1 MTRFIFETNIGGL
14 NPILFVTGGII
25 IGMSW
30 MLLDYKRRQTNNK
43 KLQEIIDN
51 QKKFKE
57 KAISE
62 VNPKWTKF
70 WSKGNEHFRKLT
82 YFLLNISPQE
92 YGFFDVRKERTE
104 DGRHRIVIEEDSSSF
119 GLEIM
124 ANKFGN
130 QIKIEG
136 ITPIRRYEKL
146 KRYQSFTGG
155 AFRFNIAEKERLK
168 WVLKN
173 FSEFDSGISSYF
185 DDQKKQVQFAFKE
198 IEQFYN
204 SNKPLLE
211 SDAYDLL
218 LKKNEIRV
226 IELNKD
232 FVLKFVQ
239 ISNYLKQKRLNIQ
252 SFYSSFGKVES
263 KQEIDICIG
272 VLKNE
277 IYLHNLILYKS
288 MNMVVSLI
296 SNEMISFYETY
307 EMFNK
312 LDIFNSKWENELS
325 EKLKNIANNL
335 GQIGVSLNQLNANMA
350 NYLQQLSFENN
361 AAHHTLTKELKSI
374 NSSIDSNNLL
384 HLISTYHLYK
394 INKQT
399 KGAS

>member
-1 MTRFIFETNIGGL
+1 MTRFILKLTGGL

-25 IGMSW
+25 IAIFG
-30 MLLDYKRRQTNNK
+30 LLYDYKRRQTNNK
-43 KLQEIIDN
+43 KLQKIIDN
-51 QKKFKE
+51 QKKSKE

-70 WSKGNEHFRKLT
+70 WNKDNEHFRKLT
-82 YFLLNISPQE
+82 YFLLNISKQE
-92 YGFFDVRKERTE
+92 YGFFDVRKKRTD
-104 DGRHRIVIEEDSSSF
+104 DGGHLIVIEEDSSWF

-136 ITPIRRYEKL
+136 ISPILRYEKL

-155 AFRFNIAEKERLK
+155 ASRFNIAEKERLK
-168 WVLKN
+168 WVLRN

-198 IEQFYN
+198 IEHFYN
-204 SNKPLLE
+204 FNKPLLE

-218 LKKNEIRV
+218 LKKNENGI

-232 FVLKFVQ
+232 FVLKFVK
-239 ISNYLKQKRLNIQ
+239 ISNYLKQKRFNIQ
-252 SFYSSFGKVES
+252 SFYSSFEKVES

-277 IYLHNLILYKS
+277 IHLYNLILYKS

-307 EMFNK
+307 DMFDK
-312 LDIFNSKWENELS
+312 LDIFNSKWEIELS

-335 GQIGVSLNQLNANMA
+335 GQIGVSVNQLNANMV

-361 AAHHTLTKELKSI
+361 AAHHSLTKELKSI

-384 HLISTYHLYK
+384 QLVSTYQLSK

-399 KGAS
+399 KGA